1 MVSFWTILPRG
12 YLFVFTKN
20 SVVNFAIFGRCVMFG
35 AFVTFC
41 PKWRLENRFSK
52 GMYLK
57 KACEPR
63 HNVLFLVSEAG
74 ENLNRDHCAKH
85 KHSGQKLRSSLHNLL
100 VNTNKYPLAFHK
112 RFWHFEI
119 HFNFNFESFLVLFWF
134 IYGLVYFWWL
144 FGLIF
149 GLFLVFIGPYFCQFL
164 FIICPFSVHFRSIF
178 GLFLL
183 YFWSLFGPF
192 FVNFFCP
199 FLVPF
204 RSVFSLFLV

>member
-1 MVSFWTILPRG
+1 MFWTISSFKCFMSRG

-85 KHSGQKLRSSLHNLL
+85 KHSGQKLRSSLHNLI
-100 VNTNKYPLAFHK
+100 VNTNKYPLALPQCILNASLMHHNASK
-112 RFWHFEI
+112 
-119 HFNFNFESFLVLFWF
+119 
-134 IYGLVYFWWL
+134 VYPQCITKCIKNASKMHPKL
-144 FGLIF
+144 HPKCIQNPKLHPNCI
-149 GLFLVFIGPYFCQFL
+149 
-164 FIICPFSVHFRSIF
+164 
-178 GLFLL
+178 
-183 YFWSLFGPF
+183 
-192 FVNFFCP
+192 
-199 FLVPF
+199 
-204 RSVFSLFLV
+204 